1 VALPAELALD
11 HSGDLGIGLGRVAV
25 KNESGALAVLALVV
39 GEVIGEIPP
48 PPQAIRRGAVGH
60 VWRSE
65 RKASFVSRRHN
76 KRDILLVKR
85 NAR

>member
-1 VALPAELALD
+1 MAAAI
-11 HSGDLGIGLGRVAV
+11 SGSASARVAV

-48 PPQAIRRGAVGH
+48 PPQAIRRGAVGY

-65 RKASFVSRRHN
+65 RKASFVLR
-76 KRDILLVKR
+76 I
-85 NAR
+85 